1 MAVRI
6 REFDDR
12 SQAADALAA
21 ALQAGLGAALTTRGA
36 AVLVVSGGTTPG
48 GLFRALRN
56 KPLAWNRVTVLASD
70 ERDVPPDH
78 ADRNEAMIRHEL
90 LQGPAAAA
98 RLIPLIPPGAVP
110 RHFDEVVLGMGA
122 DGHTASLFP
131 DSPDLAAALSAR
143 GPLVRLRVP
152 RLDGHRVSL
161 TPAALL
167 ACRRIS
173 LLFFGAEKRAVFEA
187 ALGGDDAAEYPVRA
201 VLAQDAVPVTVYT
214 AP

>member
-1 MAVRI
+1 MTPRI
-6 REFDDR
+6 RRFEDR
-12 SQAADALAA
+12 ASAAEALAG
-21 ALQAGLGAALTTRGA
+21 ALHAGLGAALA
-36 AVLVVSGGTTPG
+36 AHGRATLVVSGGTTPAPM
-48 GLFRALRN
+48 FRLLRD
-56 KPLAWNRVTVLASD
+56 KPLAWNRIDVLASD

-78 ADRNEAMIRHEL
+78 ADRNEGMIRREL
-90 LQGPAAAA
+90 LQGAAAVA
-98 RLIPLIPPGAVP
+98 RLIPLIPPGPVP

-131 DSPDLAAALSAR
+131 DSPDLAAALSSR
-143 GPLVRLRVP
+143 DPLARLRVP
-152 RLDGHRVSL
+152 RLDMQRVSL

-167 ACRRIS
+167 ACQRIS

-187 ALGGDDAAEYPVRA
+187 ALSGDDPAEYPVRA